1 MKKPLL
7 TLILSLT
14 AVFMLTG
21 CFFNLDGTKIT
32 YKDTSGNDTEG
43 YGFDSMDQLRS
54 SLLYIADEEY
64 GNFRIGG
71 YDADFDKW
79 LSETTFTYEHT
90 EYVAASNFEE
100 TGYKIIARPDKYFH
114 KTSSTNLGMGYSM
127 QKGYYTGAVAI
138 YVWSEEAKRYSDGN
152 YFDFGCDVK

>member
-1 MKKPLL
+1 MKKTLL

-14 AVFMLTG
+14 AVFMLSG

-32 YKDTSGNDTEG
+32 YKDNSGNDTEG
-43 YGFDSMDQLRS
+43 YGFDSMDQLKS
-54 SLLYIADEEY
+54 SLLYIANEEY
-64 GNFRIGG
+64 GNFTIGG

-90 EYVAASNFEE
+90 EYVAAETYSE

-114 KTSSTNLGMGYSM
+114 ETSSTNYGYYT
-127 QKGYYTGAVAI
+127 QKKGYYTGAVAI